1 MSKHAHSPTAMIARP
16 FDLAAK
22 PSPLQCYIRCLGE
35 PNPLSLCRLP
45 TYACSP
51 TKRTASLRHLTAR
64 QYRRIT
70 AHEAFKSSDARD
82 EDEATDQPPLHPSK
96 ASTPCT
102 QNALDGR
109 RPGPHAGGAV
119 AGGGGGKGPGRVWA
133 FSVSGV
139 RLVPKANGVRAIANL
154 SKRVWADRDCVQWVE
169 GVPLPV
175 RWWFL
180 FFFVGNSSGFSIP
193 LFD

>member
-1 MSKHAHSPTAMIARP
+1 MIARP
-16 FDLAAK
+16 FDLAAQ
-22 PSPLQCYIRCLGE
+22 PSRLQCFINCLE
-35 PNPLSLCRLP
+35 NLTRFLSAVSPPTRVRLQ
-45 TYACSP
+45 
-51 TKRTASLRHLTAR
+51 KRTASLRHLTAR

-70 AHEAFKSSDARD
+70 AHEAFRISDAHD
-82 EDEATDQPPLHPSK
+82 EDEATDRPPLHPHK
-96 ASTPCT
+96 ANTPCT
-102 QNALDGR
+102 QNALDAR

-119 AGGGGGKGPGRVWA
+119 AGGAGGKGPGRVWA

-175 RWWFL
+175 R
-180 FFFVGNSSGFSIP
+180 
-193 LFD
+193 